1 MTHWGHVRS
10 PFWKR
15 IIMAA
20 LKLVREIKTCKRSPD
35 EVSRRLSTGSWSKQ
49 RLSQSECLDANQD
62 RTRVFGPQSEKGNG
76 HFHGETKLNA
86 PLLFPFKCE
95 PEAIFKSLQQKC
107 KASRANAVQPSCPC
121 HALPAL
127 QTLRSNF
134 WAITSFKPP
143 PPHTT
148 HRLGAAGS
156 APGTGGRDG
165 C

>member
-62 RTRVFGPQSEKGNG
+62 QTRVFGPQSEKGNG
-76 HFHGETKLNA
+76 HFHGETKLHA

-107 KASRANAVQPSCPC
+107 KASRASAVQPSCPC
-121 HALPAL
+121 HALPCKLSAP
-127 QTLRSNF
+127 
-134 WAITSFKPP
+134 TSGQSRPSS
-143 PPHTT
+143 HRR
-148 HRLGAAGS
+148 RLGAAGS